1 MLQKLVA
8 AALVLSASGA
18 QAAKWSAPVRSAFV
32 NSCVSAATDKGA
44 PQKNAEGYCTCVNQA
59 LEKQYSEDEFTKGA
73 MNADEKYNND
83 IQTAA
88 RGCVSFLM
96 PAAAGKSS
104 SAKPGAWSDM
114 FKGAFVGSCTDSAAE
129 KGADTE
135 KAGAYCTCVSEV
147 LEKQY
152 SEDAFSRAAFKPTDK
167 YTADIQGAAK
177 GCVKHLK

>member
-8 AALVLSASGA
+8 AALMLYASGA
-18 QAAKWSAPVRSAFV
+18 QASKWSAPVRGAFV
-32 NSCVSAATDKGA
+32 DSCVSAAVDKGA
-44 PQKNAEGYCTCVNQA
+44 PQKSAEGYCTCVNQA
-59 LEKQYSEDEFTKGA
+59 LEKTYTEDEFTKGA
-73 MNADEKYNND
+73 MNPNDKYNGD

-96 PAAAGKSS
+96 PAASEKS
-104 SAKPGAWSDM
+104 AQAGAWSDM
-114 FKGAFVGSCTDSAAE
+114 FKGTFVGSCTDAAVD
-129 KGADTE
+129 KGADKGKAE
-135 KAGAYCTCVSEV
+135 KYCTCVSQT

-177 GCVKHLK
+177 GCVKHLQ